1 MHYFGGKARIAKE
14 LAAVINSNLGGRFS
28 KYAEPFC
35 GALNVI
41 QFVNP
46 AAERHARDFHPDLIK
61 LYLSMQ
67 NGFSLPTN
75 VSEEAYQFIKASP
88 GPSALRGFVG
98 FACSFAGKFF
108 GGYARETKGDLGKI
122 VNFAERAGRTLADKF
137 KRCEG
142 VTFKHEDFLAS
153 EYSGFV
159 IYCDP
164 PYANTTG
171 YSTGTFDSE
180 AFWQKCRD
188 LSEHNLVFISEYAAP
203 PDFVEIWR
211 KTVNLKMRSGKPG
224 EKRIEKLFTFI

>member
-1 MHYFGGKARIAKE
+1 MQYMGGKPRIAKE

-41 QFVNP
+41 QYVNP
-46 AAERHARDFHPDLIK
+46 AAERHARDFHPDLIA

-67 NGFSLPTN
+67 KGFNLPTN
-75 VSEEAYQFIKASP
+75 VSEEDYREIKASP
-88 GPSALRGFVG
+88 GPSAMRGFVG

-108 GGYARETKGDLGKI
+108 GGYARGGKRNY
-122 VNFAERAGRTLADKF
+122 VEQASRALAVKF

-164 PYANTTG
+164 PYNDTTA
-171 YSTGTFDSE
+171 YSTGGFDSE

-211 KTVNLKMRSGKPG
+211 KNVNLEVRSGKPG
-224 EKRIEKLFTFI
+224 ERRIEKLFTFI